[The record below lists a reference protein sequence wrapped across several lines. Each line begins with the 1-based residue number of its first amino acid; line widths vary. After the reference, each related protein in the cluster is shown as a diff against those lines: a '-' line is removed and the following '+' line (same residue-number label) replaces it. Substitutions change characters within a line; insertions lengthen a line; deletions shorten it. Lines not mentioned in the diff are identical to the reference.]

1 MGKKKKFTVILVV
14 ICLIIAIVVPVCYH
28 EVYISYNDLA
38 VNTYD
43 IKDDKIKVDN
53 SKEQEDKNSK
63 SKIKNRSNGED
74 SKAETKEINDEQG
87 SKPSVKFVVV
97 GDLHDNTFGDD
108 DDNLVATIKSQKPDF
123 IIADGDILNDN
134 SKNSDIAMSFI
145 KRLVDIAPVYY
156 ALGNHEFEYMQNQKS
171 EDLIDEIGAT
181 GATLLEM
188 DYEDIVVN
196 GVDIR
201 IGGMYG
207 YAFDPNGLTK
217 KKDMGEGIY
226 DFLKDFEDTSNYKI
240 MMSHRPDSFVF
251 GEASKAWDI
260 DLVVSAHD
268 HGGQVVVPFLGGLY
282 GGDQGYFP
290 EYIHGLYDKDD
301 MKLLITSG
309 LGSNDQK
316 LPRFNNVPEVMV
328 VNLGS
333 E

>member
-1 MGKKKKFTVILVV
+1 MGKKKKILIALAI
-14 ICLIIAIVVPVCYH
+14 ICLIIAIAIPVCYY
-28 EVYISYNDLA
+28 EVKISYNNLK

-43 IKDDKIKVDN
+43 ITDNKIKAGQGD
-53 SKEQEDKNSK
+53 SKE
-63 SKIKNRSNGED
+63 
-74 SKAETKEINDEQG
+74 
-87 SKPSVKFVVV
+87 SVKFVVV
-97 GDLHDNTFGDD
+97 GDLHDNTFGDN
-108 DDNLVATIKSQKPDF
+108 DDNLVATIKSQNPDF
-123 IIADGDILNDN
+123 IIADGDILNDD
-134 SKNSDIAMSFI
+134 SENSDIAMSFI

-156 ALGNHEFEYMQNQKS
+156 ALGNHEFEYMQNKKS
-171 EDLIDEIGAT
+171 ESLLDEIKST

-188 DYEDIVVN
+188 DYKDIVVN

-226 DFLKDFEDTSNYKI
+226 DFLKDFEDTSSYKI

-251 GEASKAWDI
+251 GEASKVWDI

-268 HGGQVVVPFLGGLY
+268 HGGQVVVPFLGGFY

-290 EYIHGLYDKDD
+290 DYIHGLYDKDKI
-301 MKLLITSG
+301 KLLITSG

-328 VNLGS
+328 VNLKNK
-333 E
+333 

>member
-1 MGKKKKFTVILVV
+1 MGKKKKILIGLAI
-14 ICLIIAIVVPVCYH
+14 ICLIIAIAIPVCYY
-28 EVYISYNDLA
+28 EVKISYNNLK

-43 IKDDKIKVDN
+43 ITDNKIKADQGD
-53 SKEQEDKNSK
+53 SKE
-63 SKIKNRSNGED
+63 
-74 SKAETKEINDEQG
+74 
-87 SKPSVKFVVV
+87 SVKFVVV
-97 GDLHDNTFGDD
+97 GDLHDNTFGDN
-108 DDNLVATIKSQKPDF
+108 DDNLVATIKSQNPNF
-123 IIADGDILNDN
+123 IIADGDILNDD
-134 SKNSDIAMSFI
+134 SENSDIAMSFI

-156 ALGNHEFEYMQNQKS
+156 ALGNHEFEYMQNKKS
-171 EDLIDEIGAT
+171 ESLLDEIKAT

-188 DYEDIVVN
+188 DYKDIVVN

-226 DFLKDFEDTSNYKI
+226 DFLKDFEDTSSYKI

-251 GEASKAWDI
+251 GEASKVWDI

-268 HGGQVVVPFLGGLY
+268 HGGQVVVPFLGGFY

-290 EYIHGLYDKDD
+290 DYIHGLYDKDKI
-301 MKLLITSG
+301 KLLITSG

-328 VNLGS
+328 VNLKNK
-333 E
+333 

>member
-1 MGKKKKFTVILVV
+1 MSRKKKILIVLAV
-14 ICLIIAIVVPVCYH
+14 ICLIVAIVVPVCYY
-28 EVYISYNDLA
+28 EVYISYNRFEVNSYSVVDDRLKDAESNPNENFGEEGSNAA
-38 VNTYD
+38 V
-43 IKDDKIKVDN
+43 
-53 SKEQEDKNSK
+53 
-63 SKIKNRSNGED
+63 R
-74 SKAETKEINDEQG
+74 
-87 SKPSVKFVVV
+87 FVVV
-97 GDLHDNTFGDD
+97 GDLHDNTFGDND
-108 DDNLVATIKSQKPDF
+108 DKLVATIKKQNPDF
-123 IIADGDILNDN
+123 IIADGDILNDD

-145 KRLVDIAPVYY
+145 ERLVDIAPVYY
-156 ALGNHEFEYMQNQKS
+156 ALGNHEFEYMENKKS
-171 EDLIDEIGAT
+171 ENLLDEIEDT

-207 YAFDPNGLTK
+207 YAFDPNGKTV

-226 DFLKDFEDTSNYKI
+226 DFLKEFEDTDSYKI
-240 MMSHRPDSFVF
+240 MMCHRPDSFVF
-251 GEASKAWDI
+251 GEASKAWDV
-260 DLVVSAHD
+260 DLVVSAHN

-290 EYIHGLYDKDD
+290 EYVHGLYDKDD

-309 LGSNDQK
+309 LGSNEQK

-328 VNLGS
+328 VDLIG

>member
-1 MGKKKKFTVILVV
+1 MGKKKKLLIALAV
-14 ICLIIAIVVPVCYH
+14 ICLIIAIAIPVCYY
-28 EVYISYNDLA
+28 EVKISYNNLT

-43 IKDDKIKVDN
+43 ITDNKIKADQGD
-53 SKEQEDKNSK
+53 SKE
-63 SKIKNRSNGED
+63 
-74 SKAETKEINDEQG
+74 
-87 SKPSVKFVVV
+87 SVKFVVV
-97 GDLHDNTFGDD
+97 GDLHDNTFGDN
-108 DDNLVATIKSQKPDF
+108 DDNLVATIKSQNPDF
-123 IIADGDILNDN
+123 IIADGDILNDD
-134 SKNSDIAMSFI
+134 SENSDIAMSFI

-156 ALGNHEFEYMQNQKS
+156 ALGNHEFEYMQNKKS
-171 EDLIDEIGAT
+171 ESLLDEIKDT

-188 DYEDIVVN
+188 DYKDIVVN

-226 DFLKDFEDTSNYKI
+226 DFLKDFEDTSSYKI

-251 GEASKAWDI
+251 GEASKVWDI

-268 HGGQVVVPFLGGLY
+268 HGGQVVVPFLGGFY

-290 EYIHGLYDKDD
+290 DYIHGLYDKDKI
-301 MKLLITSG
+301 KLLITSG

-328 VNLGS
+328 VNLKN

>member
-1 MGKKKKFTVILVV
+1 MSKKKKILIALAV
-14 ICLIIAIVVPVCYH
+14 ICLIIVIAVPVCYY
-28 EVYISYNDLA
+28 EVYISYNHLD
-38 VNTYD
+38 VNSYNIVD
-43 IKDDKIKVDN
+43 QKIKVSDG
-53 SKEQEDKNSK
+53 SET
-63 SKIKNRSNGED
+63 D
-74 SKAETKEINDEQG
+74 SKGG
-87 SKPSVKFVVV
+87 STDSVRFVVV
-97 GDLHDNTFGDD
+97 GDLHDNTFGDS
-108 DDNLVATIKSQKPDF
+108 DDNLVATIKKQNPDF
-123 IIADGDILNDN
+123 IIADGDILNDD
-134 SKNSDIAMSFI
+134 SENSDIAMSFI

-156 ALGNHEFEYMQNQKS
+156 ALGNHEFEYMQNKKS
-171 EDLIDEIGAT
+171 EKLLDEIKAT

-207 YAFDPNGLTK
+207 YAFDPNGKTV

-226 DFLKDFEDTSNYKI
+226 DFLKDFEDIDSYKI

-260 DLVVSAHD
+260 DLVVSSHD
-268 HGGQVVVPFLGGLY
+268 HGGQFVVPFLGGLY

-309 LGSNDQK
+309 LGSNAQK

-328 VNLGS
+328 VNLKG